1 MTTKQF
7 YVLLILIADVVAVL
21 LDQLVH
27 KKLAGC
33 ALGWPYYIYLVFA
46 TIIFSLMIYALE

>member
-1 MTTKQF
+1 MPTKQF
-7 YVLLILIADVVAVL
+7 YIILILITDAIAVL

-33 ALGWPYYIYLVFA
+33 ALGWPYYVYLIFA

>member
-1 MTTKQF
+1 MITKQF

-33 ALGWPYYIYLVFA
+33 ALGWPYYVYLIFA
-46 TIIFSLMIYALE
+46 TIISSLIIYALK

>member
-7 YVLLILIADVVAVL
+7 YVLLILIADVIAVL
-21 LDQLVH
+21 LDQFVH

-46 TIIFSLMIYALE
+46 TIIFSLLIYALE

>member
-1 MTTKQF
+1 MSTKQF
-7 YVLLILIADVVAVL
+7 YIILILITDAIAVL

-33 ALGWPYYIYLVFA
+33 ALGWPYYLYLVFV
-46 TIIFSLMIYALE
+46 TFLFSLVIYALE